1 MKRAANDRTYKQ
13 IQKNAFDDM
22 AEYLSVAFTYVLADK
37 YQFGKA
43 KLQQVLESVAKLSDE
58 VNENRISL
66 NDMKE
71 MLYQEYDII
80 FGKGEIKE

>member
-13 IQKNAFDDM
+13 IQKNVFDDM

-43 KLQQVLESVAKLSDE
+43 KLQQVLESVAKLSYE